1 MASAP
6 NYFWLHQKV
15 MPNEP
20 SNLVCRLKLVHYW
33 HRKVHKDQAVGEL
46 FALKRF
52 FYLLK
57 SFMPVVSFIYE
68 LFNLWKAS
76 LPQHYFESELVV
88 RLIVNNQYSSIL
100 VHFHSVWF
108 FQVGFLD
115 WVRSFI
121 ALVLH
126 NLILFWFVLLFVQTK
141 WFCYW
146 QILFW
151 NQF

>member
-1 MASAP
+1 
-6 NYFWLHQKV
+6 
-15 MPNEP
+15 
-20 SNLVCRLKLVHYW
+20 
-33 HRKVHKDQAVGEL
+33 
-46 FALKRF
+46 
-52 FYLLK
+52 
-57 SFMPVVSFIYE
+57 
-68 LFNLWKAS
+68 